1 MATTASITLSHK
13 ISRLRRRPDFQQ
25 NPVAALRRR
34 LWWRL
39 RWAVS
44 SQPWRLRPGDD
55 IEMYTPKG
63 GAGALIYYQG
73 HSEPETAKFVM
84 DSLKPGM
91 TFWDVGAHIGEYS
104 LIASRCVGMTG
115 MVEAFEPQPVIYE
128 YLSLNVEANHVSNIR
143 LHRQAVCE
151 KVGTAELSLL
161 QDPSLAYL
169 TPRQRGQTE
178 PSSVPV
184 PTTSLDHFHRSRG
197 VTPDV
202 IKVDVEGAEQ
212 LVLEGS
218 KNLLALEEDAPV
230 WIIEYEPENCERFR
244 YQALDLISCFEQ
256 HGYATYWL
264 TNQNYL
270 VPIAKAAAKGMVGNF
285 VASKAC
291 LTSVYP

>member
-13 ISRLRRRPDFQQ
+13 IIRLRRRPDFKQ

-44 SQPWRLRPGDD
+44 SQPWRLRLGDD

-104 LIASRCVGMTG
+104 LIASRCVGVTG
-115 MVEAFEPQPVIYE
+115 MVEAFEPQPPIYD
-128 YLSLNVEANHVSNIR
+128 YLLRNVEANHASNIR

-151 KVGTAELSLL
+151 EFGTAELSLL

-169 TPRQRGQTE
+169 IPRHGGRRE
-178 PSSVPV
+178 SSSLSVPTV
-184 PTTSLDHFHRSRG
+184 SLDHFHRSTG
-197 VTPDV
+197 LTPDV

-212 LVLEGS
+212 MVLEGS
-218 KNLLALEEDAPV
+218 KNLMALEKGAPM
-230 WIIEYEPENCERFR
+230 WIVEYEPDNCQRFG
-244 YQALDLISCFEQ
+244 YQALELIRCFEQ
-256 HGYATYWL
+256 HGYTTYWL
-264 TNQNYL
+264 TDESYL
-270 VPIAKAAAKGMVGNF
+270 APIAPAATNGRAGNF
-285 VASKAC
+285 VASKAR
-291 LTSVYP
+291 LSSV